1 MTPTSTYM
9 LVYSTKI
16 PPKII
21 PKVIWDMIL
30 MIFINLTLVCSQ
42 RWYCKTTVHAKI
54 LGYWIAYC
62 ELCLCMCVCSSFQLG
77 KCFSAGRSNQQRE
90 KEKSAVGIHYCWT
103 ESSATDRSAKWE
115 SSEVNSKRLSGWTI
129 GFLQVLQ
136 LKKERE
142 KESTPLHNKYHS
154 KVWDR

>member
-1 MTPTSTYM
+1 MSIKVSITVKSKLEFGLLVWMTPTSTNM

-62 ELCLCMCVCSSFQLG
+62 ELCLCVCVCVFL
-77 KCFSAGRSNQQRE
+77 FSARQVFLSRTL
-90 KEKSAVGIHYCWT
+90 KSA
-103 ESSATDRSAKWE
+103 
-115 SSEVNSKRLSGWTI
+115 
-129 GFLQVLQ
+129 
-136 LKKERE
+136 ERE
-142 KESTPLHNKYHS
+142 REISSGYSLLLDWVLS
-154 KVWDR
+154 DWSIC